1 MEVRR
6 MSIMTLAGKNAIRAN
21 QIIQCKKECAERKIT
36 VKQWCEEHGLKEK
49 SYWYYHKKLSDALV
63 DIAQY
68 EYEGSRNKAVPVSG
82 ITNVQFMELPIERAD
97 NHGGK
102 NTATMT
108 IGRMT
113 VTIDESISDSFLQRI
128 MKAGANV

>member
-1 MEVRR
+1 MNGGK
-6 MSIMTLAGKNAIRAN
+6 LYGDHDAGR
-21 QIIQCKKECAERKIT
+21 KECAERKIT

-68 EYEGSRNKAVPVSG
+68 EGTINQAVPVSG
-82 ITNVQFMELPIERAD
+82 ITDVQFMELPIERAD
-97 NHGGK
+97 NHGEK

-108 IGRMT
+108 IGT
-113 VTIDESISDSFLQRI
+113 GTE
-128 MKAGANV
+128 

>member
-1 MEVRR
+1 MA
-6 MSIMTLAGKNAIRAN
+6 IMTLAGKNAIRAN

-68 EYEGSRNKAVPVSG
+68 EETINQAVPVSG
-82 ITNVQFMELPIERAD
+82 ITDVQFMELPIERAD

>member
-1 MEVRR
+1 MYY
-6 MSIMTLAGKNAIRAN
+6 SLATARWRIA
-21 QIIQCKKECAERKIT
+21 T
-36 VKQWCEEHGLKEK
+36 VPLRIADRWSALFA
-49 SYWYYHKKLSDALV
+49 HKKLSDALV

-68 EYEGSRNKAVPVSG
+68 EGTINQAVPVSG
-82 ITNVQFMELPIERAD
+82 ITDVQFMELPIERAD

>member
-1 MEVRR
+1 MA
-6 MSIMTLAGKNAIRAN
+6 IMTLAGKNAIRAN

-68 EYEGSRNKAVPVSG
+68 EGTINQAVPVSG
-82 ITNVQFMELPIERAD
+82 ITDVQFMELPIEHTD

-128 MKAGANV
+128 VKAGANV

>member
-1 MEVRR
+1 MA
-6 MSIMTLAGKNAIRAN
+6 IMTLAGKNAIRAN

-68 EYEGSRNKAVPVSG
+68 EGTINQAVPVSG
-82 ITNVQFMELPIERAD
+82 ITDVQFMELPIEHTD

>member
-1 MEVRR
+1 MA
-6 MSIMTLAGKNAIRAN
+6 IMTLAGKNAIRAN

-68 EYEGSRNKAVPVSG
+68 EGTINQAVPVSG
-82 ITNVQFMELPIERAD
+82 ITDVQFMELPIEQTD

>member
-1 MEVRR
+1 MA
-6 MSIMTLAGKNAIRAN
+6 IMTLAGKNAIRAN

-36 VKQWCEEHGLKEK
+36 VKQWCGEHGLKEK

-68 EYEGSRNKAVPVSG
+68 EGTINQAVPVSG
-82 ITNVQFMELPIERAD
+82 ITDVQFMELPIEHTD

>member
-1 MEVRR
+1 MA
-6 MSIMTLAGKNAIRAN
+6 IMTLAGKNAIRAN
-21 QIIQCKKECAERKIT
+21 QIIQCKKECAEWKIT

-68 EYEGSRNKAVPVSG
+68 EGTINQAVPVSG
-82 ITNVQFMELPIERAD
+82 ITDVQFMELPIERAD